1 MEDLIKT
8 IDLKLYQ
15 MRFQE
20 NETLKK
26 NRSLYEILSSLSYL
40 YDRKVNKTEF
50 ELIKNILN
58 NGIENY
64 LEEIKKEME
73 E

>member
-1 MEDLIKT
+1 MEDLIKI

-26 NRSLYEILSSLSYL
+26 NKSLYGILSALSYL

-50 ELIKNILN
+50 QLIKNILN

-73 E
+73 K

>member
-20 NETLKK
+20 NETSKK

-40 YDRKVNKTEF
+40 YDRKVNKTGF

>member
-1 MEDLIKT
+1 MEDLIKL

-15 MRFQE
+15 IRFQE

-40 YDRKVNKTEF
+40 YDRKVNKTGF

>member
-20 NETLKK
+20 NETSKK